1 MISNYITRIKANISI
16 YSTKKAEN
24 ILDGTYRSIFTGR
37 SMNFEDLKEYVPG
50 DNIRDI
56 DWKASSRNRNLLVKR
71 YVAEKKHN
79 IMLVFDT
86 GQKMLGDTI
95 LGEAKYDVAA
105 MAGGTIGYLTNKN
118 GDNIGSVYNKDG
130 LIQYYQLKN
139 GLYNLE
145 RILSSY
151 ASDAKSDMNND
162 INKSLEFILKN
173 IRRHMIIFIISDSKG
188 ISTISDVILKKL
200 KYQHDILF
208 YDITDAMVTGGT
220 SYSMKSKSYVP
231 SFINSNKKL
240 AAFENSLRMQ
250 LDMANAEKIKKCGI
264 VSVKISGQSELTEK
278 TIELLERQRYA
289 NSTK

>member
-240 AAFENSLRMQ
+240 AAFENNLRMQ
-250 LDMANAEKIKKCGI
+250 LDMSNAEKIKKCGI